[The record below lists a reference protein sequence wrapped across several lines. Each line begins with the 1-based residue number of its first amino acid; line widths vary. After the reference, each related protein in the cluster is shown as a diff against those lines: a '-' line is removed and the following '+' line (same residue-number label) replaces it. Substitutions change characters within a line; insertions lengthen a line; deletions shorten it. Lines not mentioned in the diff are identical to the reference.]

1 MKKFVIFA
9 AACLL
14 SLSIN
19 AQSFKTIGQQKAE
32 RSTVA
37 FQAPENMSSRRALAE
52 NQFLCGYYT
61 TDDLAEYGLGV
72 TSLNEVC
79 KAATEFGPQIHGG
92 YAGFKVV
99 GMRVGLCYAVSDFG
113 VFISKVG
120 ENSYIDFKEKAV
132 GTGTAGWNT
141 IMFDESEQFELSS
154 SETYLVGFSYKQK
167 KGSTNDCYPLSLW
180 ENSSKVGNF
189 MFFGTLSDGQGWYNI
204 GTSYGALSVQLIVEG
219 QLSSQKAIIE
229 GVDTDKFGKI
239 GSQFSGVI
247 SITNM
252 GKDAISSLGF
262 NYYIDDAKVGDA
274 TITTTIASTK
284 SANINLSI
292 PVPADLAIGR
302 HTVKVEL
309 AAINGA
315 APTGEVVN
323 NNPTLDVK
331 TYSDTK
337 PRQKYLIEHVT
348 SWTCTYC
355 YLGYNLLRQMESDY
369 NDIAWV
375 AVHGNLHDD
384 YPDPYNFE
392 GCDYI
397 MYYLSAFSFPSAAL
411 NRITLA
417 DDAVAVSIG
426 GWGQNPST
434 YAPQVH
440 QTLENYSAPSLV
452 SLDIQS
458 SFDASSRKMNVTVKG
473 TGVAKASAMLN
484 DYAISIYLTEAGLV
498 GRQYSSG
505 SWQNSYEHNNTLRA
519 VLTNVLGEDISWTG
533 DDFTFT
539 TDYTV
544 PSDYKEENLSI
555 TAFVA
560 PKLNSAIN
568 NLAVINCEKVKL
580 DLTSTGISSVSTTN
594 ATEAVRYTLD
604 GRQISAPQHGLNI
617 VKMSDGTVKKVMV
630 K

>member
-1 MKKFVIFA
+1 MKKILLLA
-9 AACLL
+9 TACML
-14 SLSIN
+14 SLGIN
-19 AQSFKTIGQQKAE
+19 AQSIKTIGQQKFD
-32 RSTVA
+32 RSKVA
-37 FQAPENMSSRRALAE
+37 FQAPKETVSRRALAE

-92 YAGFKVV
+92 FAGFKVV
-99 GMRVGLCYAVSDFG
+99 GMRVGLCYGVSDFG
-113 VFISKVG
+113 VFISKV
-120 ENSYIDFKEKAV
+120 ENNSIIDFKEKAV

-141 IMFDESEQFELSS
+141 IMFDESEQFELSA
-154 SETYLVGFSYKQK
+154 SETYLVGFSYMQK
-167 KGSTNDCYPLSLW
+167 KGSTNACYPLSLW
-180 ENSSKVGNF
+180 ENSSKVGDF
-189 MFFGTLSDGQGWYNI
+189 MFYGTLGDGQGWYNI

-219 QLSSQKAIIE
+219 ELSSQKAIIE
-229 GVDTDKFGKI
+229 GMSTDNFGKV
-239 GSQFSGVI
+239 GSEISGVI
-247 SITNM
+247 GVTNM

-274 TITTTIASTK
+274 TVSKSIASTK
-284 SANINLSI
+284 NENVSLTI
-292 PVPADLAIGR
+292 PVPADLAIGQ
-302 HTVKVEL
+302 HTLKVEL
-309 AAINGA
+309 ATINGA

-323 NNPTLDVK
+323 NNLTSDVK
-331 TYSDTK
+331 VYSDTK

-355 YLGYNLLRQMESDY
+355 YLGYNLLRQMEKDY
-369 NDIAWV
+369 DDIAWV
-375 AVHGNLHDD
+375 AVHGNLHED
-384 YPDPYNFE
+384 YPDPYHFE
-392 GCDYI
+392 ECDYI
-397 MYYLSAFSFPSAAL
+397 MYYLGAFSFPSAAL
-411 NRITLA
+411 NRIALA

-434 YAPQVH
+434 YAPVVH
-440 QTLENYSAPSLV
+440 QAMENYSAPSLI

-458 SFDASSRKMNVTVKG
+458 SFDASSRNMNVKVTA
-473 TGVAKASAMLN
+473 TGVAKASTLLN

-498 GRQYSSG
+498 GRQYSNG

-519 VLTNVLGEDISWTG
+519 VVTNVLGEDISWTG

-539 TDYTV
+539 TDYTI
-544 PSDYKEENLSI
+544 PNDYKEENLSI

-568 NLAVINCEKVKL
+568 NMAVINCEKVKL
-580 DLTSTGISSVSTTN
+580 DLTSTGISSVNETD